1 MRELAADLLVG
12 RLVDWGVDT
21 VFGRPGPDDGG
32 VLAAFARF
40 AGRIRLVV
48 VRHEEVAALMASGY
62 AKTTGRVGICLAT
75 SGPGALHLLAGL
87 YDAKL
92 DHQPVLAVTESSATE
107 LLGTSFAQRLAVDAA
122 YGDVADYNVRVDV
135 PVQIPAVVD
144 IGIGQALAK
153 GTVSHITL
161 PDDLDETTI
170 AANPWMLRSGAGT
183 PATAPLFQPG
193 PGVPPRRDLERAAAV
208 LNRGARVAVLAGA
221 GALGAREELL
231 AVAERLASP
240 IVKSLP
246 GKAVVPDDHPLTTG
260 CVGALGTRP
269 SEEALAGADTLLVV
283 GTNFPYARNLPDPD
297 AVRTVQVESDL
308 DRVRAADAD
317 AALVGDAA
325 ETLDAL
331 LPLLGRKPDRDF
343 LASTQAGV
351 ARWRARLV
359 ELEDGGRDPVRPQYL
374 LRTLD
379 RLAAGDAV
387 LAADSGTV
395 ATWAARHFDV
405 RDHRQFL
412 LSANL
417 ATAAAGLPY
426 AMAAQ
431 WASRGR
437 QTIAVVGS
445 DEFATLMAELRTA
458 VGLGLPVKVVVCNT
472 GPPPAEAGGLPA
484 ADYARW
490 ARACGGLG
498 VRVERAAELE
508 AGLREALAAEGT
520 ALVDVLVDPHEQ
532 PRPAVAGGA

>member
-21 VFGRPGPDDGG
+21 VFCRPGPDDGG

-122 YGDVADYNVRVDV
+122 YGDVADYSVRVDV

-170 AANPWMLRSGAGT
+170 AANPWMLRSGAGM
-183 PATAPLFQPG
+183 PACAPVFQPG
-193 PGVPPRRDLERAAAV
+193 PGEPPRRDLERAAAV

-246 GKAVVPDDHPLTTG
+246 GKAIVPDDHPLSTG
-260 CVGALGTRP
+260 CIGALGTRP
-269 SEEALAGADTLLVV
+269 AEDALAAADALLVV
-283 GTNFPYARNLPDPD
+283 GTNFPWTAHLPDPGK
-297 AVRTVQVESDL
+297 VRTVQVETDL
-308 DRVRAADAD
+308 ARVGAPTPTEVP
-317 AALVGDAA
+317 LVGDAA
-325 ETLDAL
+325 ETLQAL
-331 LPLLGRKPDRDF
+331 LPLLDRAEDRSF
-343 LASTQAGV
+343 LGATQQGMAQ
-351 ARWRARLV
+351 WR
-359 ELEDGGRDPVRPQYL
+359 E
-374 LRTLD
+374 
-379 RLAAGDAV
+379 RLAASEDA
-387 LAADSGTV
+387 D
-395 ATWAARHFDV
+395 
-405 RDHRQFL
+405 
-412 LSANL
+412 
-417 ATAAAGLPY
+417 
-426 AMAAQ
+426 
-431 WASRGR
+431 
-437 QTIAVVGS
+437 
-445 DEFATLMAELRTA
+445 
-458 VGLGLPVKVVVCNT
+458 
-472 GPPPAEAGGLPA
+472 
-484 ADYARW
+484 
-490 ARACGGLG
+490 RAPIVPLFI
-498 VRVERAAELE
+498 E
-508 AGLREALAAEGT
+508 
-520 ALVDVLVDPHEQ
+520 
-532 PRPAVAGGA
+532 

>member
-21 VFGRPGPDDGG
+21 VFCRPGPDDGV

-153 GTVSHITL
+153 GTVSH
-161 PDDLDETTI
+161 
-170 AANPWMLRSGAGT
+170 M
-183 PATAPLFQPG
+183 
-193 PGVPPRRDLERAAAV
+193 
-208 LNRGARVAVLAGA
+208 
-221 GALGAREELL
+221 AL
-231 AVAERLASP
+231 
-240 IVKSLP
+240 
-246 GKAVVPDDHPLTTG
+246 PDDHPLTTG

-359 ELEDGGRDPVRPQYL
+359 ELEVG
-374 LRTLD
+374 
-379 RLAAGDAV
+379 
-387 LAADSGTV
+387 
-395 ATWAARHFDV
+395 V

-472 GPPPAEAGGLPA
+472 GPPPGEAGGAPPPPA
-484 ADYARW
+484 
-490 ARACGGLG
+490 
-498 VRVERAAELE
+498 
-508 AGLREALAAEGT
+508 
-520 ALVDVLVDPHEQ
+520 P
-532 PRPAVAGGA
+532 PPAPAGGGA

>member
-21 VFGRPGPDDGG
+21 VFCRPGPDDGG

-48 VRHEEVAALMASGY
+48 VRHEDVAALMASGY

-153 GTVSHITL
+153 GTVSHM
-161 PDDLDETTI
+161 
-170 AANPWMLRSGAGT
+170 A
-183 PATAPLFQPG
+183 
-193 PGVPPRRDLERAAAV
+193 
-208 LNRGARVAVLAGA
+208 
-221 GALGAREELL
+221 
-231 AVAERLASP
+231 
-240 IVKSLP
+240 
-246 GKAVVPDDHPLTTG
+246 VPDDHPLTTG

-405 RDHRQFL
+405 PDHRQFL

-472 GPPPAEAGGLPA
+472 GPPPGEAGGAPPPPAPPPA
-484 ADYARW
+484 AGGGAGHRPRFRQPRRR
-490 ARACGGLG
+490 ARAARPGRRRPRRDRQGDRGSGRAGAGAAGRRGRRGRGGGRRRPRRAGAGTDRRVGQQRHDVG
-498 VRVERAAELE
+498 VR
-508 AGLREALAAEGT
+508 ALLG
-520 ALVDVLVDPHEQ
+520 DR
-532 PRPAVAGGA
+532 PRRVPAR